1 MAGIVVV
8 DDPSDPRLA
17 DYARLTDI
25 RLRTALEPAH
35 GLFVAE
41 GDKVI
46 RRAVAAGYQVRS
58 MLVTR
63 DKLAGLADLAS
74 ACPGPVYL
82 VSDQAAEQVTGYRVH
97 RGALAS
103 MARRALPAVTS
114 LLSGAPPA
122 AEVSGAP
129 PAAEVS
135 GAPLSGDRSGGPLA
149 GDPSGG
155 LLAGEDPA
163 VGAAGPAPV
172 GTAHQARGGQPGWPR
187 RIVILEDLVD
197 HGNVGGIFRCAA
209 ALGVDAVILS
219 PRCADPLYRR
229 AVKVSMGAVFAIPYA
244 RMSDWRGGLAEIR
257 SAGFTLLALT
267 PDQSAVPLDKLAP
280 AGRVALL
287 LGTEGDGLSS
297 RWRAEAA
304 TAVCIPMSADAMAM
318 GVDSLNV
325 VAAAAIAC
333 HELARLPRC

>member
-1 MAGIVVV
+1 MAGIVDV
-8 DDPSDPRLA
+8 DDPGDPRLA
-17 DYARLTDI
+17 DYARLTDV
-25 RLRTALEPAH
+25 RLRTTLEPAH

-41 GDKVI
+41 GEKVI
-46 RRAVAAGYQVRS
+46 RRAVAAGFGVRS

-63 DKLAGLADLAS
+63 DKLAGLADVAR
-74 ACPGPVYL
+74 ACPGPVY
-82 VSDQAAEQVTGYRVH
+82 VISEEAAEQVTGYRVH

-103 MARRALPAVTS
+103 MARRALPTVAG
-114 LLSGAPPA
+114 LLSGAA
-122 AEVSGAP
+122 QA
-129 PAAEVS
+129 
-135 GAPLSGDRSGGPLA
+135 GDRSGGPPD
-149 GDPSGG
+149 GRGRR
-155 LLAGEDPA
+155 
-163 VGAAGPAPV
+163 AP
-172 GTAHQARGGQPGWPR
+172 GRRPR
-187 RIVILEDLVD
+187 RIVVLEDLVD

-244 RMSDWRGGLAEIR
+244 RMSDWRGGLAELR
-257 SAGFTLLALT
+257 AAGFTLLALT
-267 PDQSAVPLDKLAP
+267 PDQSAVPLDRVAA

-297 RWRAEAA
+297 RWLAA
-304 TAVCIPMSADAMAM
+304 ADAAVCVPMSAGAMAL

-333 HELARLPRC
+333 HELARLPR

>member
-1 MAGIVVV
+1 MAAIVDVA
-8 DDPSDPRLA
+8 DPADLRLA
-17 DYARLTDI
+17 DYASLTDV
-25 RLRTALEPAH
+25 RLRTSMESAH
-35 GLFVAE
+35 GLFMAE
-41 GDKVI
+41 GEKVI
-46 RRAVAAGYQVRS
+46 RRAVAAGYGMRS

-63 DKLAGLADLAS
+63 DKLAGLADLAGM
-74 ACPGPVYL
+74 CPGPVY
-82 VSDQAAEQVTGYRVH
+82 VISQEIAEQVTGYQVH

-114 LLSGAPPA
+114 LLSGNAAAGHGSALRDAAPA
-122 AEVSGAP
+122 
-129 PAAEVS
+129 
-135 GAPLSGDRSGGPLA
+135 GPGSA
-149 GDPSGG
+149 QQSR
-155 LLAGEDPA
+155 AGE
-163 VGAAGPAPV
+163 
-172 GTAHQARGGQPGWPR
+172 PGWPR
-187 RIVILEDLVD
+187 RIVVLEDLVD

-244 RMSDWRGGLAEIR
+244 RMSDWRGGLADIR
-257 SAGFTLLALT
+257 AAGFTLLALT
-267 PDQSAVPLDKLAP
+267 PDQSAVPLDQAAA

-297 RWRAEAA
+297 RWLAEAD
-304 TAVCIPMSADAMAM
+304 TAVCVPMSADAMAM

-333 HELARLPRC
+333 HELARLPR

>member
-1 MAGIVVV
+1 MRRPATRQTGTMARIVVV
-8 DDPSDPRLA
+8 EDPSDPRLA
-17 DYARLTDI
+17 DYARLTDV

-46 RRAVAAGYQVRS
+46 RRAAAAGYQVRS

-103 MARRALPAVTS
+103 MARRALPTVTG
-114 LLSGAPPA
+114 LLSGAPLA
-122 AEVSGAP
+122 AD
-129 PAAEVS
+129 VS
-135 GAPLSGDRSGGPLA
+135 GAPL
-149 GDPSGG
+149 
-155 LLAGEDPA
+155 
-163 VGAAGPAPV
+163 AAELS
-172 GTAHQARGGQPGWPR
+172 GGQPGWPR

-267 PDQSAVPLDKLAP
+267 PDQSAVPLDKLAS

-297 RWRAEAA
+297 RWRAEAD

-333 HELARLPRC
+333 HELARLPRGGG

>member
-1 MAGIVVV
+1 MRAPRRPGQTGTMAGIVVM

-17 DYARLTDI
+17 DYARLTDV

-41 GDKVI
+41 GGKVI

-58 MLVTR
+58 MLVTQ
-63 DKLAGLADLAS
+63 DKLASLADLAD

-82 VSDQAAEQVTGYRVH
+82 VSDETAEQVTGYRVH

-103 MARRALPAVTS
+103 MARRALPTVTG
-114 LLSGAPPA
+114 LLSG
-122 AEVSGAP
+122 G
-129 PAAEVS
+129 
-135 GAPLSGDRSGGPLA
+135 PLPGDLSGGPLA
-149 GDPSGG
+149 GDG
-155 LLAGEDPA
+155 PA
-163 VGAAGPAPV
+163 VGAAGPAPG
-172 GTAHQARGGQPGWPR
+172 GTAHPARTGQPGWPR

-257 SAGFTLLALT
+257 AAGFALLALT
-267 PDQSAVPLDKLAP
+267 PDQSAVPLAKLAP
-280 AGRVALL
+280 AGRAALL

-297 RWRAEAA
+297 RWLAQAD
-304 TAVCIPMSADAMAM
+304 TAVCIPMSADAMAL

-333 HELARLPRC
+333 HELARLPGR